1 MPVTTLCGPALSGL
15 RNRHDPSLP
24 PLRRAAARACRRVAA
39 RPVRCTDP
47 GASHHLCFG
56 LYRVGKTHKFRVEVA
71 ANDADRQRGLMYRR
85 EMAADAGMI
94 FDFGYEQPVSMWMAN
109 TYIPLDMLFITA
121 DGKVAHVA
129 ARTVPESRAT
139 VSAPRPVRYVL
150 ELNGGT
156 AERLGIKP
164 GAQVRHAM
172 LGNLR

>member
-1 MPVTTLCGPALSGL
+1 MIRRFIPLAVLLLGL
-15 RNRHDPSLP
+15 LAALP
-24 PLRRAAARACRRVAA
+24 PQPSAAQTRPPAAAAA
-39 RPVRCTDP
+39 ATFTELAIES
-47 GASHHLCFG
+47 G
-56 LYRVGKTHKFRVEVA
+56 GKTHKFRVEVA

-85 EMAADAGMI
+85 AMAADAGMI

-109 TYIPLDMLFITA
+109 TYIPLDMLFIGA

-139 VSAPRPVRYVL
+139 VTAGKPVRYVL

-156 AERLGIKP
+156 AERLGITA
-164 GAQVRHAM
+164 GAQVRHAL

>member
-1 MPVTTLCGPALSGL
+1 MIRRVLSLAALL
-15 RNRHDPSLP
+15 LA
-24 PLRRAAARACRRVAA
+24 LAAALPLAPSAAQNRAPAA
-39 RPVRCTDP
+39 TSTAAFTELAIDT
-47 GASHHLCFG
+47 G
-56 LYRVGKTHKFRVEVA
+56 GKTHKFRVEVA
-71 ANDADRQRGLMYRR
+71 ANDADRQRGLMFRR

-94 FDFGYEQPVSMWMAN
+94 FDFGYEQQVAMWMKD

>member
-1 MPVTTLCGPALSGL
+1 MIRFLLAVAIPLALFLAASPSPAVAQA
-15 RNRHDPSLP
+15 RAP
-24 PLRRAAARACRRVAA
+24 AAAAA
-39 RPVRCTDP
+39 FTDLAVESN
-47 GASHHLCFG
+47 G
-56 LYRVGKTHKFRVEVA
+56 RTHKFRVEVA
-71 ANDADRQRGLMYRR
+71 ATDVDRQRGLMYRR

-121 DGKVAHVA
+121 NGTVVHIA

-139 VSAPRPVRYVL
+139 VTAGKPVRYVL

-156 AERLGIKP
+156 AEGLGIKA
-164 GAQVRHAM
+164 GAKVRHAL

>member
-1 MPVTTLCGPALSGL
+1 MTRRFLPFAVLLLAL
-15 RNRHDPSLP
+15 
-24 PLRRAAARACRRVAA
+24 AAALPLAPTVAQTRAPA
-39 RPVRCTDP
+39 TTS
-47 GASHHLCFG
+47 ASAFTELAIDSD
-56 LYRVGKTHKFRVEVA
+56 GKTHKFRVEVA

-156 AERLGIKP
+156 AERLSIKP